1 MPQSPSM
8 PTMTTTNHHREL
20 FFESTSLHTL
30 TYLPTAHM
38 RTEAWMGGHCWSKG
52 RHAYFVQHIDYIQTP
67 PPSSAPFFRQSRGRG
82 EERGRLYK
90 YTHITRT
97 RGCKEGV
104 GKGVAA
110 GGLRYETVD
119 CKVVRA
125 LQSNAS
131 IINAIHLTT
140 PSAPVPFNSFAAKSP
155 SHHVARSTQPSTS
168 WSTHCSCR
176 PSRRPQGRRPA
187 ASASGSTRTRSC
199 SPRAAS

>member
-1 MPQSPSM
+1 MHTSFSIS
-8 PTMTTTNHHREL
+8 TTYRHHRPRRHL
-20 FFESTSLHTL
+20 FFINLGE
-30 TYLPTAHM
+30 
-38 RTEAWMGGHCWSKG
+38 GGKKG
-52 RHAYFVQHIDYIQTP
+52 DDYTNT
-67 PPSSAPFFRQSRGRG
+67 
-82 EERGRLYK
+82 

-140 PSAPVPFNSFAAKSP
+140 PSALVPFNSFAAKSP
-155 SHHVARSTQPSTS
+155 SHHVTRSTQPSTS
-168 WSTHCSCR
+168 
-176 PSRRPQGRRPA
+176 
-187 ASASGSTRTRSC
+187 
-199 SPRAAS
+199 